1 VLQKATL
8 FHFSELTSA
17 RVAPVRPGRY
27 RFVPRG
33 DVADVAFR
41 EVRDR
46 PKVLIAVQK
55 IQPISNG
62 DGRLTTDAYD
72 RLGRP
77 NRSAQ
82 PLGRTVNV
90 RV

>member
-1 VLQKATL
+1 M
-8 FHFSELTSA
+8 
-17 RVAPVRPGRY
+17 RPGRY

-33 DVADVAFR
+33 DVADVVFR

-46 PKVLIAVQK
+46 PKDLIAVQK
-55 IQPISNG
+55 IQPISDR
-62 DGRLTTDAYD
+62 DGRLATDAYD
-72 RLGRP
+72 RWGRP

-82 PLGRTVNV
+82 PLGSTVNV